1 MDNTPPDI
9 SGSVS
14 PNPIKS
20 GDALKIKVFSNIWYR
35 YTPDD
40 TANITATIFG
50 KEFNIPLS
58 SYSGG
63 SMGKLEYTIPQVSDG
78 VYSVFLTAEDMVG
91 NSKTISVNYT
101 VDNTPPIVNADINP
115 NTTSSIDFSS
125 NRGFKI
131 IARSSS
137 DTKAVYAN
145 YLGSDHLLYYSNDNW
160 TLWVSLPPVMYLG
173 TYVISLHAIDKAGN
187 IGTTSSFFTVFDTTG
202 ITIHKDFEQNNGV
215 NPGSSSQG
223 GSGSGGSGSGGSGSG
238 GSGSGGSGSG
248 GSGSGG
254 FNDYLPWILLAI
266 LIILL
271 FVLLLLIFPILGT
284 IIVELLVAVLDFLFF
299 AELPGVLGLMFRLF
313 FALLTLLVL

>member
-1 MDNTPPDI
+1 
-9 SGSVS
+9 
-14 PNPIKS
+14 
-20 GDALKIKVFSNIWYR
+20 
-35 YTPDD
+35 
-40 TANITATIFG
+40 
-50 KEFNIPLS
+50 
-58 SYSGG
+58 
-63 SMGKLEYTIPQVSDG
+63 MGKLEYTIPQVSDG

-238 GSGSGGSGSG
+238 G
-248 GSGSGG
+248 

-313 FALLTLLVL
+313 FALTDITSSVGFSLAAISIFLDSAVGNVAGVLIGLFFIYAGFVIGPWGLCLIGLLVLMITIFFTLTSIFDSGKKWLDNLINRF